1 MILLDTLTLTVCGVL
16 LLLAVA
22 TPFCNVLFRRPRLDI
37 DHGASDNDAES
48 KANQPGFSVIIS
60 VHDNAMEIERNLPAF
75 LEQKYSG
82 NFEVV
87 VIDESSTDETSDV
100 LKRFKNKYANL
111 YTTFIPAS
119 SHYLSRRKLSLT
131 IGVKAAKYEWL
142 IFTGSDC
149 RPASDQWLETMVS
162 HCNGDLILG
171 ETRYEEEASD
181 YVRLDNI
188 KSWFRQLRAAQKSTA
203 YAYSGRNLAM
213 RRELFMKNY
222 GFLKNLK
229 YLRGEYDFIANEYS
243 TPYNTETATEDEARI
258 IRDAPTSKGWINDKL
273 FFIETTRHLQR
284 GLSYRLPVMIDNM
297 LLHSTL
303 LLHIAAIALSDVMG
317 MYVITAV
324 AAVSLLLGYLLRVL
338 ISSRAMKAISETVPA
353 WKIPFLD
360 GCEIWRNAILNFK
373 HSRSDKDDFIR
384 R

>member
-1 MILLDTLTLTVCGVL
+1 MIIFDTLTITVCGVL

-22 TPFCNVLFRRPRLDI
+22 TPFCNVLFRRPRLDNVG
-37 DHGASDNDAES
+37 GASDNNEES
-48 KANQPGFSVIIS
+48 KANKPGFSIIIS

-82 NFEVV
+82 DFEVV

-100 LKRFKNKYANL
+100 LKRFKNKYPNL
-111 YTTFIPAS
+111 YTTFIPAN

-149 RPASDQWLETMVS
+149 RPASDQCLETMSS

-171 ETRYEEEASD
+171 ETRYEDDASD
-181 YVRLDNI
+181 YVRLDNV
-188 KSWFRQLRAAQKSTA
+188 KSWFRQLRAAQNSTA

-243 TPYNTETATEDEARI
+243 TPYNTETATEEEARI
-258 IRDAPTSKGWINDKL
+258 IRDAPTSTGWTNDKL

-284 GLSYRLPVMIDNM
+284 GLSYRLPVMIDNL

-303 LLHIAAIALSDVMG
+303 MLQIAAIALSAAMG
-317 MYVITAV
+317 LYVITAV
-324 AAVSLLLGYLLRVL
+324 ATVSLLLNYLLRVL
-338 ISSRAMKAISETVPA
+338 ISSQAMNAISETVPA

-360 GCEIWRNAILNFK
+360 GCEIWRNAILYFK
-373 HSRSDKDDFIR
+373 HSRSDKEDFIR

>member
-48 KANQPGFSVIIS
+48 KANRPGFSVIIS

-149 RPASDQWLETMVS
+149 RPASDQWLETMAS

-303 LLHIAAIALSDVMG
+303 LLHIAAIALSAVMG

-324 AAVSLLLGYLLRVL
+324 VAVSLLLGYLLRVL